1 MHPLLLLILTLIL
14 LLFLP
19 KFVVIIILIVLIV
32 LYVLKYIRQSKD
44 LTTDKEHHK
53 TAEYRKTAERF
64 MNYFSSDKSVD
75 EKNNNDERKAKRRMD
90 RHRLASF
97 VAKV

>member
-44 LTTDKEHHK
+44 LSTDKEHHK
-53 TAEYRKTAERF
+53 TAERF
-64 MNYFSSDKSVD
+64 VNYFSSDKSVD